1 MTQASNAFGILTLA
15 TPNDYLKAIGLA
27 LSLRVSNPSVPTAV
41 ACSLKVKPLV
51 EPFFDFVIE
60 EKAGLK
66 GFVHKVYLDQY
77 SPFDETVFFDSDVL
91 AFRPL
96 LPYVRSWGPGPY
108 YACGGYM
115 AGGVSSFGLDRA
127 AVLKKI
133 GKSRLVVIDGAGHAL
148 FRKPACSAV
157 FDLAREIT
165 RDYKSY
171 AGDIR
176 YADEDVMNVALTM
189 LDLPPAPEAD
199 YFHARYLS
207 AKPGTMEMDATKGIC
222 HFIGANPAENGR
234 RFDPYI
240 VHFAD
245 NEAPVAYTQQLI
257 RLFKKFGV
265 PTQGLVSLGASD
277 LYIRS
282 IRNPLARHLKW
293 AKTLIKQPAQ

>member
-27 LSLRVSNPSVPTAV
+27 LSLRVSNPGVPTAV
-41 ACSLKVKPLV
+41 ACSSRVKPLV
-51 EPFFDFVIE
+51 EPFFDHVIE

-66 GFVHKVYLDQY
+66 GFVHKIYLDEY
-77 SPFDETVFFDSDVL
+77 TPFEETVFFDSDVL
-91 AFRPL
+91 VFRPL
-96 LPYVRSWGPGPY
+96 LPYVHSWGPGPY

-115 AGGVSSFGLDRA
+115 TGGVSSFGLDRA
-127 AVLKKI
+127 AVLEKI
-133 GKSRLVVIDGAGHAL
+133 GKERLVVIDGAGHAL
-148 FRKPACSAV
+148 FRKPACNAV
-157 FDLAREIT
+157 FDLAREVT
-165 RDYKSY
+165 RDYKRY

-176 YADEDVMNVALTM
+176 YADEDVMNIVLTM

-207 AKPGTMEMDATKGIC
+207 AKPGTMEMDATRGIC
-222 HFIGANPAENGR
+222 TFIGAAEGKRFNP
-234 RFDPYI
+234 YC

-245 NEAPVAYTQQLI
+245 NEAPVVYTQQLLK
-257 RLFKKFGV
+257 LFKKFGV

-277 LYIRS
+277 LYVRR

-293 AKTLIKQPAQ
+293 AKALLKQPAAQ